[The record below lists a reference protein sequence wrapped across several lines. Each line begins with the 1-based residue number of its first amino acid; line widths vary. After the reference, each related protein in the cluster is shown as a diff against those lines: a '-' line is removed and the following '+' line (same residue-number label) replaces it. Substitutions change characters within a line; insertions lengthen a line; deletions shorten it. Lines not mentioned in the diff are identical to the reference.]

1 MLSRTIESQYP
12 AFLSLLAAEKPIG
25 ARFAGSHFKIG
36 NLLLDRRS
44 IDVSPQ
50 FNIRGFLL
58 KVASLLF
65 ASVSLFVD
73 HNDLDAHV
81 QATDKL

>member
-1 MLSRTIESQYP
+1 MLLRTIQSQYP
-12 AFLSLLAAEKPIG
+12 AFLSLPTAEKLIG
-25 ARFAGSHFKIG
+25 ARFAGSHLKIG

-50 FNIRGFLL
+50 FNIRCFLL

-73 HNDLDAHV
+73 HNDLNVHV
-81 QATDKL
+81 QTTDKL